1 MAVKTLHRALISP
14 NETSSG
20 FFTNHD
26 VTSLHEE
33 VSSEPKA
40 WNVSDISPLSYPV
53 FRDGGTVGAG
63 GLPPQI
69 FAGPFTLSQAGGA
82 DYAPYITTCPNQI
95 FGHPTILEF

>member
-20 FFTNHD
+20 FFSNHD
-26 VTSLHEE
+26 VISPHEE

-53 FRDGGTVGAG
+53 LGMAE
-63 GLPPQI
+63 PWEQ
-69 FAGPFTLSQAGGA
+69 GGA
-82 DYAPYITTCPNQI
+82 PSNFGRSVHPISTRGERTMLHYYLPQPN
-95 FGHPTILEF
+95 FWTFHHP

>member
-20 FFTNHD
+20 FFSNHD
-26 VTSLHEE
+26 VISPHEE

-53 FRDGGTVGAG
+53 LGMAEPWEQGCPLKFWQIRSTYLKQGERT
-63 GLPPQI
+63 LPPSLLLAPTKFLDI
-69 FAGPFTLSQAGGA
+69 PPSLS
-82 DYAPYITTCPNQI
+82 
-95 FGHPTILEF
+95 FS